1 MYIKMNNDKSLV
13 VTVETTIYRGETRAD
28 LITFLIPAQYEGI
41 NLADCAMTM
50 RYLLPDGVSKVEPLA
65 VLPEKYKTYLQ
76 FSTIVNTRLTA
87 QAGSITVW
95 LTAIDDIL
103 GTVLKT
109 GECIVRIADS
119 IDVSGHFQE
128 EDLDQIDMLI
138 SKVSSLERSKADNL
152 VFHQE
157 DNTIQLTSGGVPI
170 GDRIVI
176 SVDDGVCVT
185 DVLMNESGELVV
197 KFEDGTETN
206 LGKIQSSGGVV
217 YVPHVDDH
225 KVLTFT
231 IETEPGEIPPPVDLN
246 PNDEWSDIDDSE
258 VVSDYVWEDL

>member
-1 MYIKMNNDKSLV
+1 MYIKMNEDKSLI

-28 LITFLIPAQYEGI
+28 LITFLVPSQYEGI
-41 NLADCAMTM
+41 NLADCSMTL
-50 RYLLPDGVSKVEPLA
+50 RYLLPDGTGKMEPLA
-65 VLPEKYKTYLQ
+65 ALPEKYKTYLQ
-76 FSTIVNTRLTA
+76 FSTIVNTRLTS
-87 QAGSITVW
+87 QVGSITVW
-95 LTAIDDIL
+95 LTAIDDIN

-109 GECIVRIADS
+109 GECIVRISDS
-119 IDVSGHFQE
+119 IDMDDHLPQE
-128 EDLDQIDMLI
+128 DIDQIDMLI
-138 SKVSSLERSKADNL
+138 SRVSSLERSKADNL

-157 DNTIQLTSGGVPI
+157 DHTIQLTSGGVPV
-170 GDRIVI
+170 GNRIAI

-185 DVLMNESGELVV
+185 NVLMNESGELIIM
-197 KFEDGTETN
+197 FEDGTETN
-206 LGKIQSSGGVV
+206 IGKVQSSSGAV

-246 PNDEWSDIDDSE
+246 PNDEWGDIDDSE